1 MVKVKIN
8 CSGLLR
14 TKNDKYGALYL
25 LWVHVYNAAFSCSRI
40 FPFLL
45 ELKITI
51 QFSKVEKVLPNVLN
65 SPLDEEKQEQ
75 IVPEKS
81 ARLNLGTEI
90 LDF

>member
-1 MVKVKIN
+1 MF
-8 CSGLLR
+8 
-14 TKNDKYGALYL
+14 TD
-25 LWVHVYNAAFSCSRI
+25 
-40 FPFLL
+40 FPFFL

-51 QFSKVEKVLPNVLN
+51 QFSKVQKVLPNVLN

>member
-1 MVKVKIN
+1 M
-8 CSGLLR
+8 
-14 TKNDKYGALYL
+14 GACLQCCI
-25 LWVHVYNAAFSCSRI
+25 FMFKD
-40 FPFLL
+40 FPFPL

-51 QFSKVEKVLPNVLN
+51 QFSKVQKVLPNVLN

-90 LDF
+90 LDFQ

>member
-1 MVKVKIN
+1 MTPN
-8 CSGLLR
+8 E
-14 TKNDKYGALYL
+14 KYDTLYL

-40 FPFLL
+40 FPFPL

-65 SPLDEEKQEQ
+65 SPLDEENQEQ